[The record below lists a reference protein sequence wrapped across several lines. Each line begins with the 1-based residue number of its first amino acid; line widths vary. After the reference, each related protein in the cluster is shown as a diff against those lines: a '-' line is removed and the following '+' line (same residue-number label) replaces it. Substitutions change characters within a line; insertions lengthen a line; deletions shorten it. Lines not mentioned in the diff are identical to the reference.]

1 MLQVALREFVGVEVQ
16 VVGHGLDIENS
27 QVHSARGAAAAM
39 AALQLLM
46 LLSVSRRR

>member
-39 AALQLLM
+39 AAALAGEGQALC
-46 LLSVSRRR
+46 VP